1 MAVVVVVVVVVVV
14 KLPAADTSHRRLV
27 TFGGWKEGRMGRWDG
42 SWVTAVNQTGYGCAA
57 LQGVSASS
65 A

>member
-1 MAVVVVVVVVVVV
+1 MVVVVV

-42 SWVTAVNQTGYGCAA
+42 SWVTAVNQTGYGCTV
-57 LQGVSASS
+57 LQGVSAR
-65 A
+65 